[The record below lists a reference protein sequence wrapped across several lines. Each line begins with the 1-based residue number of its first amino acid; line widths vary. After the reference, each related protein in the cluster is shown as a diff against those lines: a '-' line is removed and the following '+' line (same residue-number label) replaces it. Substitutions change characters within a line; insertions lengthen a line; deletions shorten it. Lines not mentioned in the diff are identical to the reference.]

1 MFTFLKHP
9 NGQKRRFL
17 RVKKKDQT
25 LLKRAENRSKTAEI
39 PHQTHLTSFQGDL
52 EQLLIFR
59 QKPPRIARYRPLKI
73 AIIGDLHYKRGLK
86 RPKIGRKRPKYPTK
100 LI

>member
-1 MFTFLKHP
+1 MAK
-9 NGQKRRFL
+9 
-17 RVKKKDQT
+17 
-25 LLKRAENRSKTAEI
+25 KRAENRSKTAEI
-39 PHQTHLTSFQGDL
+39 PHQTHLTPFQVDL

-86 RPKIGRKRPKYPTK
+86 RAENRSKTAQIPHQTHPTSF
-100 LI
+100 